1 MLYIL
6 YYIVEE
12 GRYSRISVSH
22 KWYYVEWKRSYLD
35 RWLNMKDLLEKTAV
49 SIRHLKRTFFST
61 KLLKREFSWSDY
73 QTKFQE
79 HFAACSPV

>member
-22 KWYYVEWKRSYLD
+22 KWYYVEWNRSYFD
-35 RWLNMKDLLEKTAV
+35 RWLNIEDLLERTTV
-49 SIRHLKRTFFST
+49 SIRPRKRTFFLV
-61 KLLKREFSWSDY
+61 KLFKREFSSPDN
-73 QTKFQE
+73 QTKL
-79 HFAACSPV
+79 

>member
-22 KWYYVEWKRSYLD
+22 KWYYVEWKRSYFD
-35 RWLNMKDLLEKTAV
+35 RWLNIEDLLERTAV
-49 SIRHLKRTFFST
+49 SIRPRKRTFFLVR
-61 KLLKREFSWSDY
+61 LLKREFSWPDN
-73 QTKFQE
+73 QTKL
-79 HFAACSPV
+79 